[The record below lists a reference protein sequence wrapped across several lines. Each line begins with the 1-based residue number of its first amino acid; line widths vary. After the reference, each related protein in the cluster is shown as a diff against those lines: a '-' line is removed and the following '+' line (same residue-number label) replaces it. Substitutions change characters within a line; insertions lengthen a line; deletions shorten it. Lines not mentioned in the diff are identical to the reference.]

1 MFQRETN
8 PAQMN
13 RRKFL
18 TLFSAIPS
26 TPFLLDT
33 PLAFGV
39 LLLSRDTAPRV
50 PAGVYLHSLQ
60 PRLAPGA
67 LPLARGSMRTTLI
80 AEEREC
86 AEQLARFFP
95 KLPAVRIP
103 VRVAPQRPG
112 QRQVQEATVVEYG
125 TAEFAIFL
133 SKLALE
139 FDDRVRLVRDGGGRS
154 AEAAVIALQYHEG
167 RKAVAVRFLDRPCE
181 WMMCP

>member
-1 MFQRETN
+1 VCIYTRCD
-8 PAQMN
+8 P
-13 RRKFL
+13 
-18 TLFSAIPS
+18 
-26 TPFLLDT
+26 
-33 PLAFGV
+33 G
-39 LLLSRDTAPRV
+39 SRLVHCRW
-50 PAGVYLHSLQ
+50 L
-60 PRLAPGA
+60 
-67 LPLARGSMRTTLI
+67 RGDSRMTLI

-103 VRVAPQRPG
+103 VRVTPRRPG
-112 QRQVQEATVVEYG
+112 QRKVQEATVVEFG
-125 TAEFAIFL
+125 TSEYAIFL

-139 FDDRVRLVRDGGGRS
+139 FDDRIRLVRDGGGHP